1 MTGPIAKPNNLLA
14 VLAAA
19 ATGVQVGSAIVAT
32 RFVIDQTDPVTLA
45 FLRYLIGFCLLFI
58 PAWRSARGWFNR
70 CDLLPIAGLGITQ
83 FGILIVLMNY
93 GLQFIPSARAA
104 LIFACVPLLTMVL
117 GALIGYER
125 MTLFKTIGV
134 LFTIVGVGFALGEK
148 VLLPG
153 ASDVGWIGELAVLAS
168 ALCAALCSVLY
179 RPYLSKYPTLQVS
192 AFAMF
197 ASVGFLALGAAF
209 EGSFVSSFHFTVGG
223 WLAVFF
229 IGGSSAIG
237 YYMWLWALGHASATR
252 VTVFLSLSP
261 ITSAA
266 LGALLLAEPITALF
280 IVGLVCVILGLWLSC
295 QIEYKG
301 RIRDVH
307 KIIN

>member
-1 MTGPIAKPNNLLA
+1 MTGPIAKPINLLA

-45 FLRYLIGFCLLFI
+45 FLRYLIGFCLLLI
-58 PAWRSARGWFNR
+58 PAWRSARGWFSR
-70 CDLLPIAGLGITQ
+70 RDLLPIAGLGITQ

-104 LIFACVPLLTMVL
+104 LIFACVPLLTMTL
-117 GALIGYER
+117 GSLIGYER
-125 MTLFKTIGV
+125 MTLLKTVGV
-134 LFTIVGVGFALGEK
+134 LLTIVGVGFALGEK
-148 VLLPG
+148 VLHP
-153 ASDVGWIGELAVLAS
+153 AAADVGWIGELAVLAS

-197 ASVGFLALGAAF
+197 ASVGFLALAAGL
-209 EGSFVSSFHFTVGG
+209 EGHLTSSFHFTNAG

-237 YYMWLWALGHASATR
+237 YYLWLWALGHASPTE

-266 LGALLLAEPITALF
+266 LGALLLAEPISMLF
-280 IVGLVCVILGLWLSC
+280 IAGLICVILGLWLAHRP
-295 QIEYKG
+295 QP
-301 RIRDVH
+301 
-307 KIIN
+307 

>member
-1 MTGPIAKPNNLLA
+1 MTGPIAKPNDHLA

-32 RFVIDQTDPVTLA
+32 RFVIDETDPVTLA
-45 FLRYLIGFCLLFI
+45 FLRYLIGFCLLLL
-58 PAWRSARGWFNR
+58 PAWRAARGWFKR
-70 CDLLPIAGLGITQ
+70 RDLLPIAGLGITQ
-83 FGILIVLMNY
+83 FGILIVFMNY

-104 LIFACVPLLTMVL
+104 LIFATLPLLTMTL

-125 MTLFKTIGV
+125 MTLLKTVGV
-134 LFTIVGVGFALGEK
+134 LLTIVGVGFALGEK
-148 VLLPG
+148 VLIPAAAEG
-153 ASDVGWIGELAVLAS
+153 RWIGELAVLAS
-168 ALCAALCSVLY
+168 ALCAAVCSVLY
-179 RPYLSKYPTLQVS
+179 RPYLSRYPTLQVS

-197 ASVGFLALGAAF
+197 ASVGFLALVAGL
-209 EGSFVSSFHFTVGG
+209 EGHFASSFHFTNAG

-237 YYMWLWALGHASATR
+237 YYLWLWALSHTSPTK

-266 LGALLLAEPITALF
+266 LGALLLAEPISLLF
-280 IVGLVCVILGLWLSC
+280 VAGLISVILGLWLAHRP
-295 QIEYKG
+295 QP
-301 RIRDVH
+301 
-307 KIIN
+307 

>member
-1 MTGPIAKPNNLLA
+1 MTGPTAEPKNLLA
-14 VLAAA
+14 VVAAA

-45 FLRYLIGFCLLFI
+45 FLRYLIGFCLLLL
-58 PAWRSARGWFNR
+58 PAWRASRGWFER
-70 CDLLPIAGLGITQ
+70 RDLLPIAALGITQ

-93 GLQFIPSARAA
+93 GLQFIPAARAA
-104 LIFACVPLLTMVL
+104 LIFATVPLLTMTL

-125 MTLFKTIGV
+125 MTLLKTVGV
-134 LFTIVGVGFALGEK
+134 LLTILGVGFALGEK

-153 ASDVGWIGELAVLAS
+153 VAGAGWIGELAVLAS
-168 ALCAALCSVLY
+168 ALCAAVCSVLY

-197 ASVGFLALGAAF
+197 ASVAFLAALAGV
-209 EGSFVSSFHFTVGG
+209 EGSFSSSFRFTVAG
-223 WLAVFF
+223 WTAVLF
-229 IGGSSAIG
+229 IGASSAIG
-237 YYMWLWALGHASATR
+237 YYMWLWALGHTSPTR

-266 LGALLLAEPITALF
+266 LGALLLSEPISVLF
-280 IVGLVCVILGLWLSC
+280 IAGLISVILGLWLSHRP
-295 QIEYKG
+295 QA
-301 RIRDVH
+301 
-307 KIIN
+307 

>member
-45 FLRYLIGFCLLFI
+45 FLRYLIGFCLLLI

-70 CDLLPIAGLGITQ
+70 GDLLPIAGLGITQ

-104 LIFACVPLLTMVL
+104 LIFACVPLLTMTL

-125 MTLFKTIGV
+125 MTLLKTVGV
-134 LFTIVGVGFALGEK
+134 LLTIVGVGFALGEK
-148 VLLPG
+148 VLHP
-153 ASDVGWIGELAVLAS
+153 AAADVGWIGELAVLAS

-197 ASVGFLALGAAF
+197 ASVGFLALAATL
-209 EGSFVSSFHFTVGG
+209 EGHFTSSYHFTSAG

-237 YYMWLWALGHASATR
+237 YYMWLWALGHSSPTQ

-266 LGALLLAEPITALF
+266 LGALLLAEPISVLF
-280 IVGLVCVILGLWLSC
+280 IAGLICVILGLWLAHRP
-295 QIEYKG
+295 QP
-301 RIRDVH
+301 
-307 KIIN
+307 

>member
-1 MTGPIAKPNNLLA
+1 MTGPRTKPYNLPA
-14 VLAAA
+14 MVAAA

-45 FLRYLIGFCLLFI
+45 FLRYLIGFCLLLV
-58 PAWRSARGWFNR
+58 PAWRSARGWF
-70 CDLLPIAGLGITQ
+70 DPHDIFPIAGLGIVQ

-104 LIFACVPLLTMVL
+104 LIFACVPLLTMTL
-117 GALIGYER
+117 AALIGYER
-125 MTLFKTIGV
+125 MTLVKTMGV
-134 LFTIVGVGFALGEK
+134 LLTIAGVAFALGEK
-148 VLLPG
+148 VLG
-153 ASDVGWIGELAVLAS
+153 SAAAEAGWMGELAVLAS
-168 ALCAALCSVLY
+168 ALCAALCSVFY

-197 ASVGFLALGAAF
+197 ASLGFLALAAVV
-209 EGSFVSSFHFTVGG
+209 EGHLTTSFRFTIAG

-237 YYMWLWALGHASATR
+237 YYLWLWALGRSSPTQ

-266 LGALLLAEPITALF
+266 LGALLLSEPISSMF
-280 IVGLVCVILGLWLSC
+280 IIGLVCVIFGLWLAH
-295 QIEYKG
+295 
-301 RIRDVH
+301 RPAL
-307 KIIN
+307 

>member
-1 MTGPIAKPNNLLA
+1 MTGPIAKPQNLLA

-19 ATGVQVGSAIVAT
+19 ATGIQVGSAIVAT

-45 FLRYLIGFCLLFI
+45 FLRYLIGFCLLLL

-70 CDLLPIAGLGITQ
+70 RDLLPIAGLGITQ

-104 LIFACVPLLTMVL
+104 LIFASVPLLTMSL

-125 MTLFKTIGV
+125 MTLLKTVGV
-134 LFTIVGVGFALGEK
+134 LLTIVGVGFALGEK
-148 VLLPG
+148 VLLSS
-153 ASDVGWIGELAVLAS
+153 ASDAGWIGELAVLAS
-168 ALCAALCSVLY
+168 ALCAALCSVFY

-197 ASVGFLALGAAF
+197 ASVGFLALAAGL
-209 EGSFVSSFHFTVGG
+209 EGSFASSLHFTNAG

-237 YYMWLWALGHASATR
+237 YYMWLWALGHASPTE

-266 LGALLLAEPITALF
+266 LGALLLAEPISALF
-280 IVGLVCVILGLWLSC
+280 ITGLICVILGLWLAHRP
-295 QIEYKG
+295 QP
-301 RIRDVH
+301 
-307 KIIN
+307 

>member
-1 MTGPIAKPNNLLA
+1 MTVPMEKPNNPLA

-45 FLRYLIGFCLLFI
+45 FLRYLIGFCLLLI

-70 CDLLPIAGLGITQ
+70 RDLLPIAGLGITQ
-83 FGILIVLMNY
+83 FGILIVLMNF

-104 LIFACVPLLTMVL
+104 LIFACVPLLTMSL
-117 GALIGYER
+117 GALIGHER
-125 MTLFKTIGV
+125 MTLLKTAGV
-134 LFTIVGVGFALGEK
+134 LLTVVGVGFALGEK

-153 ASDVGWIGELAVLAS
+153 AAGDGWIGELAVLAS
-168 ALCAALCSVLY
+168 ALCAAVCSVLY
-179 RPYLSKYPTLQVS
+179 RPYLIKYPTLQVS

-197 ASVGFLALGAAF
+197 ASVGFLALAAGLEGAFA
-209 EGSFVSSFHFTVGG
+209 SAFHFTLVG

-229 IGGSSAIG
+229 IGASSAIG
-237 YYMWLWALGHASATR
+237 YYMWLWALGHSSPTR

-266 LGALLLAEPITALF
+266 LGSLLLAEPISALF
-280 IVGLVCVILGLWLSC
+280 IAGLICVTLGLWLAHRP
-295 QIEYKG
+295 Q
-301 RIRDVH
+301 V
-307 KIIN
+307 

>member
-1 MTGPIAKPNNLLA
+1 MTVPMEKPNNPLA

-45 FLRYLIGFCLLFI
+45 FLRYLIGFCLLLI

-70 CDLLPIAGLGITQ
+70 RDLLPIAGLGITQ
-83 FGILIVLMNY
+83 FGILIVLMNF

-104 LIFACVPLLTMVL
+104 LIFACVPLLTMSL
-117 GALIGYER
+117 GALIGHER
-125 MTLFKTIGV
+125 MTLLKTAGV
-134 LFTIVGVGFALGEK
+134 LLTVVGVGFALGEK

-153 ASDVGWIGELAVLAS
+153 AAGDGWIGELAVLAS
-168 ALCAALCSVLY
+168 ALCAAVCSVLY
-179 RPYLSKYPTLQVS
+179 RPYLIKYPTLQVS

-197 ASVGFLALGAAF
+197 ASVGFLALAAGLEGAFA
-209 EGSFVSSFHFTVGG
+209 SASHITLVG

-229 IGGSSAIG
+229 IGASSAIG
-237 YYMWLWALGHASATR
+237 YYMWLWALGHSSPTR

-266 LGALLLAEPITALF
+266 LGALLLAEPISALF
-280 IVGLVCVILGLWLSC
+280 VAGLISVILGLWLAHRP
-295 QIEYKG
+295 QL
-301 RIRDVH
+301 
-307 KIIN
+307 

>member
-1 MTGPIAKPNNLLA
+1 MTVPMEKPNNPLA

-45 FLRYLIGFCLLFI
+45 FLRYLIGFCLLLI

-70 CDLLPIAGLGITQ
+70 RDLLPIAGLGITQ
-83 FGILIVLMNY
+83 FGILIVLMNF

-104 LIFACVPLLTMVL
+104 LIFACVPLLTMSL
-117 GALIGYER
+117 GALIGHER
-125 MTLFKTIGV
+125 MTLLKTAGV
-134 LFTIVGVGFALGEK
+134 LLTVVGVGFALGEK

-153 ASDVGWIGELAVLAS
+153 AAGDGWIGELAVLAS
-168 ALCAALCSVLY
+168 ALCAAVCSVLY
-179 RPYLSKYPTLQVS
+179 RPYLIKYPTLQVS

-197 ASVGFLALGAAF
+197 ASVGFLALAAGLEGAFA
-209 EGSFVSSFHFTVGG
+209 SAFHFTLVG

-229 IGGSSAIG
+229 IGASSAIG
-237 YYMWLWALGHASATR
+237 YYMWLWALGHSSPTR

-266 LGALLLAEPITALF
+266 LGSLLLAEPISALF
-280 IVGLVCVILGLWLSC
+280 IAGLICVTLGLWLAHRP
-295 QIEYKG
+295 QP
-301 RIRDVH
+301 
-307 KIIN
+307 

>member
-1 MTGPIAKPNNLLA
+1 MTVPMEKPNNPLA

-45 FLRYLIGFCLLFI
+45 FLRYLIGFCLLLI

-70 CDLLPIAGLGITQ
+70 RDLLPIAGLGITQ
-83 FGILIVLMNY
+83 FGILIVLMNF

-104 LIFACVPLLTMVL
+104 LIFACVPLLTMSL
-117 GALIGYER
+117 GALIGHER
-125 MTLFKTIGV
+125 MTLLKTAGV
-134 LFTIVGVGFALGEK
+134 LLTVVGVGFALGEK

-153 ASDVGWIGELAVLAS
+153 AAGDGWIGELAVLAS
-168 ALCAALCSVLY
+168 ALCAAVCSVLY
-179 RPYLSKYPTLQVS
+179 RPYLIKYPTLQVS

-197 ASVGFLALGAAF
+197 ASVGFLALAAGLEGAFASAF
-209 EGSFVSSFHFTVGG
+209 HITLVG

-229 IGGSSAIG
+229 IGASSAIG
-237 YYMWLWALGHASATR
+237 YYMWLWALGHSSPTR

-266 LGALLLAEPITALF
+266 LGSLLLAEPISALF
-280 IVGLVCVILGLWLSC
+280 IAGLICVTLGLWLAHRP
-295 QIEYKG
+295 QP
-301 RIRDVH
+301 
-307 KIIN
+307 

>member
-1 MTGPIAKPNNLLA
+1 MNGPTAKPINLLA
-14 VLAAA
+14 VVAAA

-45 FLRYLIGFCLLFI
+45 FLRYLIGFCLLLI
-58 PAWRSARGWFNR
+58 PAWRASREWFSR
-70 CDLLPIAGLGITQ
+70 RDMLPIAALGITQ

-104 LIFACVPLLTMVL
+104 LIFATVPLLTMTL

-125 MTLFKTIGV
+125 MTVLKTVGV
-134 LFTIVGVGFALGEK
+134 LLTIVGVGFALGEK

-153 ASDVGWIGELAVLAS
+153 ATGVGWIGELAVLAS
-168 ALCAALCSVLY
+168 ALCAAVCSVLY
-179 RPYLSKYPTLQVS
+179 RPYLIKYPTLQVS
-192 AFAMF
+192 AFAML
-197 ASVGFLALGAAF
+197 ASVGFLALAAGF
-209 EGSFVSSFHFTVGG
+209 EGSFSSSFRFTTTG

-229 IGGSSAIG
+229 IGASSAIG
-237 YYMWLWALGHASATR
+237 YYMWLWALGHASPTR

-266 LGALLLAEPITALF
+266 LGALLLAEPISALF
-280 IVGLVCVILGLWLSC
+280 MAGLICVILGLWLAHRP
-295 QIEYKG
+295 QA
-301 RIRDVH
+301 
-307 KIIN
+307 